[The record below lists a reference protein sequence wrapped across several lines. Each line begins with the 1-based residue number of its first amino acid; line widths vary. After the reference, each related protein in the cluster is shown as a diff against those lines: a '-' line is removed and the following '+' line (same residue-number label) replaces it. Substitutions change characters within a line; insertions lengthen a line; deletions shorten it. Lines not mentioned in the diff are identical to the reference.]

1 MKDITIAITAAS
13 YSGNKGAYAMLQS
26 SVKQLREIYGE
37 RLKINL
43 MSVYPKEDKEQ
54 APFDFIKII
63 PTKPEHLLFIAF
75 PLAILY
81 KLFGWIPFVKKV
93 FKLNKIIK
101 AYLSTDLVIDEAGIS
116 FVDSRG
122 IVMNTYAFVCAAVP
136 LLLGVPV
143 VKYSQALGPFNSL
156 INRIL
161 AKWILPK
168 LKLICARGYITY
180 TNLKSIGI
188 ESNVKLCADGAFSM
202 PDDCMITEEVN
213 KICKNDSF
221 YNQKEKIVSI
231 SISSVVQNKCDKL
244 GIDYIK
250 TMTDFINYLNNNGY
264 NVLIIANAAREGK
277 IKPRNND
284 LLVCNEVYQQVNKK
298 EMVRWYPNEMKAEEI
313 REFISHTDVLVA
325 SRFHAMIGA
334 LVKNVPTFLI
344 GWSHKYK
351 EVLDMFNLGEYT
363 IDFSELS
370 VGELTERFESFIV
383 NKEDIHSKI
392 SENIEAVIKSSLNN
406 IAYISEIIDKV
417 VLVPKKGALLDTSN
431 TDRYIGKHIT
441 CRMGYASDQSIRQN
455 CSSGGMVTALL
466 CHLIRTKQI
475 DGAWVTKS
483 IIVNGELGY
492 KTFIATTEEEIR
504 DCGTSIYMYIPLLKH
519 FDELLQFNGRI
530 AVVLLPCQ
538 MRALNNII
546 EKRPELKQKILLKIA
561 LYCSGV
567 YSKSATLIPLNKKKV
582 SLDNAERIYYRKG
595 HWRGST
601 IVKYKDG
608 SEKSMSYVK
617 TICAYKNAY
626 FFINESCLLCQ
637 DQFGE
642 TSDISFG
649 DVWLREMKKHP
660 IKHTGCIIRSD
671 NAFKMYKSAVDSGEI
686 VDKRIGDEKVVYS
699 QKRALVFKFNC
710 ASAKKKAYKK
720 RGRDV
725 VLDTASHCKI
735 NHRIAYKLA
744 YFNMKLSKN
753 HEKIVEKIPMPI
765 IYVYM
770 LFIRLLLSF

>member
-1 MKDITIAITAAS
+1 
-13 YSGNKGAYAMLQS
+13 
-26 SVKQLREIYGE
+26 
-37 RLKINL
+37 
-43 MSVYPKEDKEQ
+43 
-54 APFDFIKII
+54 
-63 PTKPEHLLFIAF
+63 
-75 PLAILY
+75 
-81 KLFGWIPFVKKV
+81 
-93 FKLNKIIK
+93 
-101 AYLSTDLVIDEAGIS
+101 
-116 FVDSRG
+116 
-122 IVMNTYAFVCAAVP
+122 
-136 LLLGVPV
+136 
-143 VKYSQALGPFNSL
+143 
-156 INRIL
+156 
-161 AKWILPK
+161 
-168 LKLICARGYITY
+168 
-180 TNLKSIGI
+180 
-188 ESNVKLCADGAFSM
+188 
-202 PDDCMITEEVN
+202 
-213 KICKNDSF
+213 
-221 YNQKEKIVSI
+221 
-231 SISSVVQNKCDKL
+231 
-244 GIDYIK
+244 
-250 TMTDFINYLNNNGY
+250 
-264 NVLIIANAAREGK
+264 
-277 IKPRNND
+277 
-284 LLVCNEVYQQVNKK
+284 
-298 EMVRWYPNEMKAEEI
+298 MVRWYPNEMKAEEI

-455 CSSGGMVTALL
+455 SSSGGMVTALL

-483 IIVNGELGY
+483 IIVDGNLGY

-582 SLDNAERIYYRKG
+582 SLDNAERIYYKKVIG
-595 HWRGST
+595 
-601 IVKYKDG
+601 
-608 SEKSMSYVK
+608 E
-617 TICAYKNAY
+617 
-626 FFINESCLLCQ
+626 
-637 DQFGE
+637 DQ
-642 TSDISFG
+642 
-649 DVWLREMKKHP
+649 L
-660 IKHTGCIIRSD
+660 
-671 NAFKMYKSAVDSGEI
+671 
-686 VDKRIGDEKVVYS
+686 
-699 QKRALVFKFNC
+699 
-710 ASAKKKAYKK
+710 
-720 RGRDV
+720 
-725 VLDTASHCKI
+725 
-735 NHRIAYKLA
+735 
-744 YFNMKLSKN
+744 
-753 HEKIVEKIPMPI
+753 
-765 IYVYM
+765 
-770 LFIRLLLSF
+770 

>member
-1 MKDITIAITAAS
+1 
-13 YSGNKGAYAMLQS
+13 
-26 SVKQLREIYGE
+26 
-37 RLKINL
+37 
-43 MSVYPKEDKEQ
+43 
-54 APFDFIKII
+54 
-63 PTKPEHLLFIAF
+63 
-75 PLAILY
+75 
-81 KLFGWIPFVKKV
+81 
-93 FKLNKIIK
+93 
-101 AYLSTDLVIDEAGIS
+101 
-116 FVDSRG
+116 
-122 IVMNTYAFVCAAVP
+122 
-136 LLLGVPV
+136 
-143 VKYSQALGPFNSL
+143 
-156 INRIL
+156 
-161 AKWILPK
+161 
-168 LKLICARGYITY
+168 
-180 TNLKSIGI
+180 
-188 ESNVKLCADGAFSM
+188 
-202 PDDCMITEEVN
+202 
-213 KICKNDSF
+213 
-221 YNQKEKIVSI
+221 
-231 SISSVVQNKCDKL
+231 
-244 GIDYIK
+244 
-250 TMTDFINYLNNNGY
+250 MTDFINYLNNNGY

-383 NKEDIHSKI
+383 NKEDIRSKI

-417 VLVPKKGALLDTSN
+417 VLVPQKGALLDISN

-455 CSSGGMVTALL
+455 SSSGGMVTALL

-492 KTFIATTEEEIR
+492 KTFIATTEEEIK

-608 SEKSMSYVK
+608 SEKVCLMLKQFVRIKMLIFLLMNHVCYVR
-617 TICAYKNAY
+617 TN
-626 FFINESCLLCQ
+626 S
-637 DQFGE
+637 
-642 TSDISFG
+642 
-649 DVWLREMKKHP
+649 
-660 IKHTGCIIRSD
+660 
-671 NAFKMYKSAVDSGEI
+671 
-686 VDKRIGDEKVVYS
+686 EK
-699 QKRALVFKFNC
+699 LVIL
-710 ASAKKKAYKK
+710 
-720 RGRDV
+720 
-725 VLDTASHCKI
+725 VLVTCG
-735 NHRIAYKLA
+735 
-744 YFNMKLSKN
+744 F
-753 HEKIVEKIPMPI
+753 EK
-765 IYVYM
+765 
-770 LFIRLLLSF
+770 